1 MIERTLSRPPAS
13 ALEALLI
20 TFFAN
25 YRRILWVPGA
35 VIAIAVIAA
44 VLLPTRYPIE
54 AQVLVTQGPEY
65 TYQAPAGEPATVSQ
79 SLDHDQVMHT
89 EATILESADLHRATL
104 RAIGVDRL
112 YPDYVHP
119 GLMARLS
126 GAVHGAIDGLES
138 LVGLG
143 SGVARLPPDPVNLA
157 LREFESALSFDI
169 PKIGSVITIT
179 FRHKDAALGAQ
190 ALNEML
196 TLYVQRRA
204 ELFRNDQSAIV
215 AKQVEITKAALTT
228 AETKLADFQLSHKV
242 GGFEA
247 QRDILLRR
255 RGELQTDRADA
266 QSQVAQYQV
275 RLAGL
280 TQQLS
285 RIAPTVTSGRDT
297 DFEMRTSPA
306 RSSLEQ
312 LRAQYANAQVQY
324 RPDAPLVQALRAQ
337 IAAREADVAAT
348 RDDKSATT
356 IRTSQNPTW
365 LSLQDDKLKSET
377 NLSVQ
382 KTRLEQDDQHL
393 TGLGSEIAAL
403 DESEEQLAQLQLERT
418 VSEDAYRSATKILD
432 DRRVID
438 AVEAQRRPTARVLQP
453 AVPPLYP
460 APLRRLVLG
469 AGVIL
474 AIFALLATTLL
485 MHAFSRTY
493 WLAETMELELGIPV
507 IAVIRELPVR
517 TAAKQ
522 LPKPG

>member
-1 MIERTLSRPPAS
+1 MIMERSLSRPPAS
-13 ALEALLI
+13 ALEALLV

-25 YRRILWVPGA
+25 YRRILWVPGT
-35 VIAIAVIAA
+35 
-44 VLLPTRYPIE
+44 VLALALIGALLAPTRYPVE
-54 AQVLVTQGPEY
+54 AQVLVTLGPEY
-65 TYQAPAGEPATVSQ
+65 TYQPPAGEPTTVGQ

-89 EATILESADLHRATL
+89 ETAILQSGDLHRATL
-104 RAIGVDRL
+104 RAVGLDRL

-119 GLMARLS
+119 GVIARLMN
-126 GAVHGAIDGLES
+126 GLQGAIAWLGSLIGLD
-138 LVGLG
+138 

-157 LREFESALSFDI
+157 LREFDSALSFDV
-169 PKIGSVITIT
+169 PKVGSVITIT
-179 FRHKDAALGAQ
+179 YRHKNPQLAAA
-190 ALNEML
+190 ALNELL
-196 TLYVQRRA
+196 TLYIQRRA

-215 AKQVEITKAALTT
+215 AKQVEIAKAALTQ
-228 AETKLADFQLSHKV
+228 ADSKLADFQLRHKV
-242 GGFEA
+242 GGFQA

-266 QSQVAQYQV
+266 QSQAAQYQV

-280 TQQLS
+280 TQQLA

-312 LRAQYANAQVQY
+312 LRAQYANALVQY
-324 RPDAPLVQALRAQ
+324 RPDAPLVLALRAQ

-365 LSLQDDKLKSET
+365 LGLQDDKLKSET

-382 KTRLEQDDQHL
+382 RTRLEQDDQHL
-393 TGLGSEIAAL
+393 AELGAEIAAL
-403 DESEEQLAQLQLERT
+403 DESEEQLGQLQLERT

-460 APLRRLVLG
+460 TPVRRLVIG
-469 AGVIL
+469 AGIVV
-474 AIFALLATTLL
+474 AIFALLVTTLVT
-485 MHAFSRTY
+485 HAFSRTY
-493 WLAETMELELGIPV
+493 WLPETMELELGVPV
-507 IAVIRELPVR
+507 IAVIRELPV
-517 TAAKQ
+517 AATKR
-522 LPKPG
+522 LSKPG